1 MVHQKAP
8 CCKAGR
14 FSYVDL
20 YWENRHLVSG
30 LPFLVYTSKYS
41 ISGLRLSGSE
51 VKGEMNYIFPP

>member
-20 YWENRHLVSG
+20 YWENRHLVLG
-30 LPFLVYTSKYS
+30 LPFLVLVYQGFECVYKIEAALYHEN
-41 ISGLRLSGSE
+41 R
-51 VKGEMNYIFPP
+51 N